1 MVGMAALLA
10 SVAACDV
17 LAGLGNYSL
26 VPPADSGAADSM
38 GIGATDA
45 ADENDSTTTMPEAGP
60 LDASDASDV
69 TVDDATPEAAPPPDV
84 SVDAPSLVTLWA
96 QWKMPNPDAAI
107 APDSSTLLPNQ
118 MSYQVN
124 GDAGQITVTDLVTN
138 LVWLQAYQTVN
149 APLDLATACPIGF
162 HVPTRIQL
170 VSLIDFTQPSVTIN
184 TATFPGVPADRFWT
198 SSQVAGTSGSSI
210 QYWTI
215 DFSTGLTSTSAP
227 GHYVLC
233 LQGGP

>member
-1 MVGMAALLA
+1 MLLA
-10 SVAACDV
+10 SFAACDS
-17 LAGLGNYSL
+17 LIGLGDYNV
-26 VPPADSGAADSM
+26 VPAQDSGAADSM
-38 GIGATDA
+38 GIGSNDA
-45 ADENDSTTTMPEAGP
+45 ADETDSTTTGPEAGP
-60 LDASDASDV
+60 FDAGDASDV
-69 TVDDATPEAAPPPDV
+69 TVDDAPSDAAPPPDV
-84 SVDAPSLVTLWA
+84 SIDAPSLVTLWA

-107 APDSSTLLPNQ
+107 APDSGTLLPNQ

-138 LVWLQAYQTVN
+138 LVWLQQPVATSG
-149 APLDLATACPIGF
+149 ALDLAHACPTGF

-170 VSLIDFTQPSVTIN
+170 VSLIDFTHVPLTIN
-184 TATFPGVPADRFWT
+184 TMTFPGVTADRFWT

-215 DFSTGLTSTSAP
+215 DFTTGLTSKAGA

-233 LQGGP
+233 LQGAP